1 MERAEAEAVYDQG
14 RAVVVGVLMELSA
27 QNARL
32 AEQVERLTARVAK
45 QDERIAE
52 LERRLKR
59 NSRNSSLPPSQ
70 DPPGVPERKR
80 SGRSGRG
87 QGGQPGHPGRGRGLA
102 PIEAVDELI
111 DHWPERCECGHRF
124 AEAGREPAGEPVRRQ
139 VAELP
144 PIAVRLSEHQLHR
157 LRCPDCGRATRAER
171 PPGVGTGAFGPRLEA
186 AVATLAVR
194 NRVSRRDTVELL
206 DELFGARLSSGT
218 VDAVLQRTAAAL
230 DEPHEDLLD
239 HIRCAPAVNIDE
251 TGWRLRGKRRTLWG
265 AATPVAA
272 VFRIAPDRH
281 EREATRLL
289 GEDFEGVVGSDRWWA
304 YRGFDPARRQLCW
317 SHLIRDFT
325 AHAEGLAAQREF
337 GERGLE
343 IARRLFCAW
352 DEFQADGD
360 RARLKREAAPLKRE
374 LKALLRR
381 GSKGKRHK
389 LVRGFSKNLLKIW
402 PALWTFTAVPDVE
415 PTNNRAERALRGPVI
430 QRKLSLGNQSDT
442 GERTI
447 ERLLSASVT
456 CRLQRR
462 SLFSYLADALGASAR
477 GDPVPL
483 LV

>member
-1 MERAEAEAVYDQG
+1 LPAEAVD
-14 RAVVVGVLMELSA
+14 RVVEHWP
-27 QNARL
+27 ARCRCCERGFAL
-32 AEQVERLTARVAK
+32 AERTPQGAAAR
-45 QDERIAE
+45 
-52 LERRLKR
+52 
-59 NSRNSSLPPSQ
+59 
-70 DPPGVPERKR
+70 
-80 SGRSGRG
+80 
-87 QGGQPGHPGRGRGLA
+87 H
-102 PIEAVDELI
+102 
-111 DHWPERCECGHRF
+111 
-124 AEAGREPAGEPVRRQ
+124 Q

-144 PIAVRLSEHQLHR
+144 EIAIEVTEHRLNR
-157 LRCPDCGRATRAER
+157 LRCPDCGQLVRAEL
-171 PPGVGTGAFGPRLEA
+171 PGEVPAGAFGPRLEA

-194 NRVSRRDTVELL
+194 NRVSRRDTVELM
-206 DELFGARLSSGT
+206 DELFGAHVSTGS
-218 VDAVLQRTAAAL
+218 VDAIVQRTGAAL
-230 DEPHEDLLD
+230 DGAYEDLLE
-239 HIRCAPAVNIDE
+239 HVRCAQAVNIDE
-251 TGWRLRGKRRTLWG
+251 TGWRLKGDRRTLWG
-265 AATPVAA
+265 AVTSAAA

-281 EREATRLL
+281 EREATALL

-304 YRGFDPARRQLCW
+304 YRGFDPARRQVCW

-325 AHAEGLAAQREF
+325 AQAEGLAAQKQF
-337 GERGLE
+337 GEAGLD

-360 RARLKREAAPLKRE
+360 RGRLKREAAPLKRE
-374 LKALLRR
+374 LKALLHR

-389 LVRGFSKNLLKIW
+389 RTRGFSKNLLKIW